1 MQWSQERSL
10 VECASAMSTFSPMG
24 LRSSNGMGMCVSVCV
39 SVRACMQTRVCVCV
53 PQCVCMCEC
62 ALACVCGRN
71 ELNVYTMLAYPRIS
85 SFCVIHKHTHTRILK
100 PFEDSEPTGLKVDI
114 ACALVSGLF
123 HCSHTE
129 QNCNRS
135 SSEGINPVC
144 LMVLTVQIS
153 LSPGSDCSD
162 LFASWY

>member
-1 MQWSQERSL
+1 M
-10 VECASAMSTFSPMG
+10 
-24 LRSSNGMGMCVSVCV
+24 
-39 SVRACMQTRVCVCV
+39 
-53 PQCVCMCEC
+53 
-62 ALACVCGRN
+62 
-71 ELNVYTMLAYPRIS
+71 
-85 SFCVIHKHTHTRILK
+85 
-100 PFEDSEPTGLKVDI
+100 
-114 ACALVSGLF
+114 SGLF

-162 LFASWY
+162 LFASWYWLLRSVCLLVLTVESSLSHGTDCSDQFVSWYWLFSSVCHSCLLHALTRWLFWGNGLYLRTSVLTAGVASCRPFWRQVPTGRRAEKWRQLNSWCLKSKPLCHIWPGTEVCHL